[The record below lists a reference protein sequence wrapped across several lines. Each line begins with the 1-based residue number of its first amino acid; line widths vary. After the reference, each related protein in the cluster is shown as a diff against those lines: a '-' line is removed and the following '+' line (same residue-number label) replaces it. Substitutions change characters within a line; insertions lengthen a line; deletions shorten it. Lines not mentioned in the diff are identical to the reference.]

1 MLDDDKRL
9 LEELQEKLKEVEL
22 KVEDL
27 EESLDSEELSDDP
40 GFMQISSA
48 SNEFFLHW
56 IDINETSF
64 SSCSDVDSVEKAQMA
79 FSQASIFRDNLAN
92 NKRKILHGDLIV
104 LLCNDS
110 EETGTGGINTYPDA
124 CYYIGMCVVTDGVM
138 QEPNPAA
145 GKKIGS
151 STFNGSEPLK
161 QFVAWYTCPGQG
173 GDTTGHTGDVIE
185 SVLGTPTHTATCSG
199 DQTILNLTFPV
210 QETTLT
216 FSKGLLKNVSSP
228 TQGTPITST
237 IYLPCCCDDTP
248 SCASSVTLQIS
259 SIDGLSPST
268 SPILAVPVPTG
279 NYTSPNCA
287 NNYGVEYDETDQV
300 NAPFDTKTFN
310 YSIIT
315 KQAANTATYPSGYV
329 TQVTVNYVNIT
340 DQYTLVF
347 QKEYIPAAGEG
358 ANDVGNPTLGQY
370 PPPVTSVKIT
380 GNPPTTTNVSYPTT
394 LTLS

>member
-9 LEELQEKLKEVEL
+9 LEELQEKLQEVEL
-22 KVEDL
+22 KLEEL
-27 EESLDSEELSDDP
+27 EESSDMSEVAEDLGFIELT
-40 GFMQISSA
+40 SS

-56 IDINETSF
+56 IDISETNF
-64 SSCSDVDSVEKAQMA
+64 SSCADVDSVEKAQEA
-79 FSQASIFRDNLAN
+79 FSQAAEYRNDTAN
-92 NKRKILHGDLIV
+92 NKRMISHGDVLV

-110 EETGTGGINTYPDA
+110 EETDSEGTVTYPDA
-124 CYYIGMCVVTDGVM
+124 CYYIGMCVVTDEDL
-138 QEPNPAA
+138 QESNPVA
-145 GKKIGS
+145 GIKIGS
-151 STFNGSEPLK
+151 SILRGTTK
-161 QFVAWYTCPGQG
+161 IMQFIAWYTCPGQGG

-185 SVLGTPTHTATCSG
+185 SVLGTPTHTANCSG

-210 QETTLT
+210 TEKTLT
-216 FSKGLLKNVSSP
+216 FEDGLLKSVSSP

-237 IYLPCCCDDTP
+237 IYLPCCCDDDP

-268 SPILAVPVPTG
+268 SPIVAVPVPTG

-287 NNYGVEYDETDQV
+287 SNYGVEYDETDQV
-300 NAPFDTKTFN
+300 NAPFDIKTFN
-310 YSIIT
+310 YSIVT

-329 TQVTVNYVNIT
+329 TAVTVNYVNVS
-340 DQYTLVF
+340 DQYTLIF

-370 PPPVTSVKIT
+370 PPPVTSTKN
-380 GNPPTTTNVSYPTT
+380 GNTVAYPTT